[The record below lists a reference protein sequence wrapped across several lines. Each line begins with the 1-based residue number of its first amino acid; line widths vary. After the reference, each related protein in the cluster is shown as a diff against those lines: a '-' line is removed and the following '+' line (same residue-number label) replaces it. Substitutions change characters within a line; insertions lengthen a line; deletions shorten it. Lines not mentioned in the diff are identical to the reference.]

1 MTALSRK
8 RLIDKLVEAC
18 VDWREAC
25 VRVDDAYRACARE
38 TGPWGAVAFGLY
50 VSTLDAEEHAAEA
63 YAGLVRHA
71 EKLPRSQE
79 RRLEPFGEP
88 TRGSDSAL
96 VDAQYESE

>member
-8 RLIDKLVEAC
+8 RLIDKLVEAY

-50 VSTLDAEEHAAEA
+50 VAALDAEEQAADA
-63 YAGLVRHA
+63 YAGLVRRA
-71 EKLPRSQE
+71 ENLPWTQE

-88 TRGSDSAL
+88 ARGLDSTL
-96 VDAQYESE
+96 LDAQYESE

>member
-8 RLIDKLVEAC
+8 RLIDKLVEAY

-50 VSTLDAEEHAAEA
+50 VATLDAEEQAADA
-63 YAGLVRHA
+63 YAGLVRRA
-71 EKLPRSQE
+71 AKLPWTQE
-79 RRLEPFGEP
+79 PQLEPFGEP
-88 TRGSDSAL
+88 ARGLDSAL
-96 VDAQYESE
+96 VETEYESE

>member
-8 RLIDKLVEAC
+8 RLIDKLVEAY

-25 VRVDDAYRACARE
+25 VRVDDAYGACARE

-50 VSTLDAEEHAAEA
+50 LATLDAEEQAADA
-63 YAGLVRHA
+63 YAGLVRRA
-71 EKLPRSQE
+71 EKLPWSQE

-88 TRGSDSAL
+88 ARGLATAL
-96 VDAQYESE
+96 GRAENE